1 MNVIQIHPSDN
12 VLVALENVRKGES
25 SEKFSV
31 TAQEDI
37 SFGHKIALRE
47 IKTGEDIV
55 KYGCVIGTAVSDIQP
70 GEWVH
75 THNVRTTL
83 EQKKKLEYKPDF
95 KKLPDRE
102 PAFFE
107 GYRRR
112 DGKVGI
118 RNEIWILPT
127 VGCVNSIAQ
136 KLAADSQELV
146 NGSVEGIFAFPHP
159 YGCS

>member
-37 SFGHKIALRE
+37 SFGHKIALGE

-75 THNVRTTL
+75 THNVKSHL
-83 EQKKKLEYKPDF
+83 
-95 KKLPDRE
+95 
-102 PAFFE
+102 
-107 GYRRR
+107 
-112 DGKVGI
+112 
-118 RNEIWILPT
+118 NE
-127 VGCVNSIAQ
+127 
-136 KLAADSQELV
+136 
-146 NGSVEGIFAFPHP
+146 SVEYEYNPNYPETAIKTGATFKGFKRKSGCAGI
-159 YGCS
+159 